1 MPGRAPIC
9 FQTFH
14 AARARMREAAEPE
27 TADLIEGYGQIGEL
41 LAAYAE
47 QVDAAGEIGHEVD
60 QLLAL
65 QSAIV
70 ARVAARPASAL
81 HEVIDKL
88 ALWAEA
94 REPEGEDGAASEDA
108 LVLSAL
114 RDLQR
119 LLATA

>member
-1 MPGRAPIC
+1 
-9 FQTFH
+9 
-14 AARARMREAAEPE
+14 MREAAEPE

>member
-14 AARARMREAAEPE
+14 AARARMREAGQPE
-27 TADLIEGYGQIGEL
+27 TADLIESYGHIGEL
-41 LAAYAE
+41 LADHAE
-47 QVDAAGEIGHEVD
+47 RIDPAGEVDREID

-70 ARVAARPASAL
+70 TSVAARPATAL

-94 REPEGEDGAASEDA
+94 REPESDDGGPEDA

-119 LLATA
+119 LLASA

>member
-1 MPGRAPIC
+1 MRRGAPIS
-9 FQTFH
+9 FQVYH
-14 AARARMREAAEPE
+14 AARARRREVAELDP
-27 TADLIEGYGQIGEL
+27 AHLIEGYGRIGDL
-41 LAAYAE
+41 LAIHAE
-47 QVDAAGEIGHEVD
+47 RVDADNEVGREVD

-65 QSAIV
+65 QSAII
-70 ARVAARPASAL
+70 ASVAAKPAAAL

-94 REPEGEDGAASEDA
+94 RERDGDSMAEDT

-119 LLATA
+119 LFAAA

>member
-1 MPGRAPIC
+1 MPGHAPIC

-14 AARARMREAAEPE
+14 AARARLREAGTPRTE
-27 TADLIEGYGQIGEL
+27 DLIESYGHIGEL
-41 LAAYAE
+41 LAIYAE
-47 QVDAAGEIGHEVD
+47 RIDALGETDREID

-65 QSAIV
+65 QSAIL
-70 ARVAARPASAL
+70 ANVAARPATAI

-88 ALWAEA
+88 VLWAEA
-94 REPEGEDGAASEDA
+94 REPESEDGSPEDA

-119 LLATA
+119 LLASA